1 MSFLKRFTDIKKG
14 GIVFIGNTLGLSKL
28 ENLTASGTLGSI
40 GAFTS
45 LNTSLQVPTF
55 PQGTTLNYLEN
66 GSSATLNILSDSKIL
81 YAELIWGGLYRS
93 SNNNISNLL
102 DNSIRFSTPTQSTLI
117 SPDTLT
123 KREFTFTQ
131 NNTTIGFYARSANVT
146 SLLQNNFNGTYSVQ
160 AVPALIEA
168 LETRTFSTNHA
179 GWTLAIVYE
188 NSSLPLRNLNLWAG
202 GVIVSP
208 LTLDTDISIS
218 GFLTPDVA
226 PISGKLFVSS
236 AEGDAVISGDQM
248 LFGSDTSTLT
258 NLSGPNNPVNNFFA
272 SQINDS
278 NGLLDT
284 TGTFGTRNANAFTG
298 TNTSGCRQG
307 WDITAIDL
315 TNKLQTSQKTAS
327 IRFTSDG
334 DLYLANGLGLQI
346 DSKGANIVAEKSVDK
361 SFAEIGESIQYQ
373 IQLTNT
379 GDITADNVIVS
390 DNLFN
395 YLELVPNSILIDGV
409 PYIGTFPLNIGSI
422 NVNQTRTISFEVIAN
437 SVPAINPVINIAKV
451 DYQFA
456 PFDGLII
463 SSSTNTS
470 IASVYITDKNMS
482 ITKEV
487 DKNYAIQA
495 ETLTY
500 TTTIINNGNLT
511 MFNIL
516 FRDNIPVGT
525 KFILGSVYIN
535 DINQSTYDPNIG
547 FNIGNLVPGDSI
559 IVKFN
564 VIVE

>member
-45 LNTSLQVPTF
+45 LDTSLQVPTF

-188 NSSLPLRNLNLWAG
+188 NSSLPLRNLNLWTG

-463 SSSTNTS
+463 SSSTNTN

-516 FRDNIPVGT
+516 FRDSIPVGT